1 MLLEGVPVVRLLC
14 SRVRP
19 WYGVEVKTDPS
30 KALEFSFKTWPPRGK
45 TAKSSI
51 VRSSDSTATGDDSS
65 SVEVLPAAMSIVPR
79 ILNIHVN
86 TERDKEY

>member
-14 SRVRP
+14 SRMRP

-51 VRSSDSTATGDDSS
+51 VRSSDSTATGDDTS
-65 SVEVLPAAMSIVPR
+65 SVEVLPAISIVSW
-79 ILNIHVN
+79 IFNVN
-86 TERDKEY
+86 TERDKEYW